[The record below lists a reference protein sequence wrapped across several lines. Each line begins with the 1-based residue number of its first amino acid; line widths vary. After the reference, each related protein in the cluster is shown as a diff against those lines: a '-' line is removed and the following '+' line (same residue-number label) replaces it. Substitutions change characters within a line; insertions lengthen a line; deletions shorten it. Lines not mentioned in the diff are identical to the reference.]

1 MNNEPTLMDLKT
13 DKIYIHV
20 VFVSVFFTLLLN
32 IIFGS
37 YIIYVAKLLHKI
49 KLPICLNVTPY
60 TKAFTEGEKIFTTNN
75 NININYLWSIS
86 QTQLEQNKKIVEARI
101 ARTKNIATNAPNDP
115 AIDKLSTE
123 QIPFKIDRELY
134 YNKINIEG
142 TDEPFDKDICSYV
155 YKEKSVIMA
164 TIYLLCQHFYSFV
177 YWGMCMFFSTVYGG
191 HDAKSG
197 VIWEFFMLLIS
208 PIYFI
213 FFLIGWS
220 VLTPLYVGFQL
231 LINSWKISW
240 NYLSGSD
247 DDTDTPTNIR
257 PLSEA
262 EYAKYSWFKSI
273 IYFIT
278 GWIFFIAILGILFW
292 TVMLT
297 ISGMATLPAIILII
311 ITFIRLVSY
320 KTTIQKGQPGIK
332 EPFVVLKSAITS
344 KWEYLS
350 YIITFI
356 MAFYCHKIFGQIT
369 ALIFVVLCIILV
381 WTTSN
386 AHTLLY
392 YPYIPKENSYFI
404 QSAKDTGPEI
414 DKKISCYDS
423 TVCTIGNTVK
433 IGINDKI
440 KEIMKLGAAPPA
452 PAPPAPAPPAPAPPA
467 PPYKLYDDGS
477 KEGQVTLSKPASAPP
492 EAVPLDNNPI
502 LLNK

>member
-1 MNNEPTLMDLKT
+1 MNNEPTLMDIKT

-49 KLPICLNVTPY
+49 ILPICLNDMPY
-60 TKAFTEGEKIFTTNN
+60 KNAFTEGEKIPTTNN

-247 DDTDTPTNIR
+247 DDTIDTPNIR

-320 KTTIQKGQPGIK
+320 KTTIQKGQPGTK

-381 WTTSN
+381 WSTSN

-404 QSAKDTGPEI
+404 QSAKDTSPDI
-414 DKKISCYDS
+414 DKKTSCYDS
-423 TVCTIGNTVK
+423 AVCTQDNTVK

-440 KEIMKLGAAPPA
+440 KEIMKLGAVVPPA
-452 PAPPAPAPPAPAPPA
+452 D
-467 PPYKLYDDGS
+467 KLYDDGG
-477 KEGQVTLSKPASAPP
+477 KEGQGTGARTFKSASAPNGTI
-492 EAVPLDNNPI
+492 AVPVQVDNNPI
-502 LLNK
+502 LINK

>member
-49 KLPICLNVTPY
+49 KLPLCLNDMPY
-60 TKAFTEGEKIFTTNN
+60 KNAFTEGEKIFTTNN

-115 AIDKLSTE
+115 AVDKLSTE
-123 QIPFKIDRELY
+123 QIPFKIDREVY

-142 TDEPFDKDICSYV
+142 NDEPFDKDICSYV

-197 VIWEFFMLLIS
+197 VMWEFFMLLIS

-247 DDTDTPTNIR
+247 DDTDAPAPPQNTQNAPPQNIPNTQNIR
-257 PLSEA
+257 SLSEA

-320 KTTIQKGQPGIK
+320 KTTIQKSGTK
-332 EPFVVLKSAITS
+332 EPFVVIKSAITS

-356 MAFYCHKIFGQIT
+356 MAFYCHKIFGQTTTI
-369 ALIFVVLCIILV
+369 IFVVLCVILV

-392 YPYIPKENSYFI
+392 YPYIPKENGYFI
-404 QSAKDTGPEI
+404 QSAKDTSPDI
-414 DKKISCYDS
+414 DKKLGCYDS
-423 TVCTIGNTVK
+423 AACTLNNTLK

-440 KEIMKLGAAPPA
+440 KEIMKLDEDPPDNGIAARH
-452 PAPPAPAPPAPAPPA
+452 
-467 PPYKLYDDGS
+467 YSD
-477 KEGQVTLSKPASAPP
+477 VR
-492 EAVPLDNNPI
+492 PLQ
-502 LLNK
+502 